1 MILVLRNWALGVCV
15 LVLSGCASV
24 YTPQTLQPGEMVRS
38 GRFSMLVQ
46 DQQKPDEFL
55 QGRFYWQDLQQGL
68 TLDLSS
74 PVGVT
79 LARIEVQPKQ
89 SVLLVPGETPITA
102 TSADELLINIFS
114 EPVPIQALRDWF
126 QGRLSTSLQATQIKR
141 DSDQRITSFIAG
153 QWLVSLSRYD
163 EQGPTFL
170 SLTQKLTQR
179 AVTLKLIV
187 DAQP

>member
-1 MILVLRNWALGVCV
+1 MLMLRHWVLGVCV

-46 DQQKPDEFL
+46 DHQKPDEFL

-68 TLDLSS
+68 TLDLNS

-79 LARIEVQPKQ
+79 LARIEVQPQQ
-89 SVLLVPGETPITA
+89 SVLLIPGETPISAA
-102 TSADELLINIFS
+102 TADELLINIFS

-126 QGRLSTSLQATQIKR
+126 QGRVSTSLQAFQVKR
-141 DSDQRITSFIAG
+141 DSDQRITSFRAG

-170 SLTQKLTQR
+170 SMTQKMTQR
-179 AVTLKLIV
+179 EVTLKLIV

>member
-1 MILVLRNWALGVCV
+1 MIQVLRTWVLGACL

-24 YTPQTLQPGEMVRS
+24 YTPQDLQPGELLRS

-46 DQQKPDEFL
+46 DPQKPDAFL

-79 LARIEVQPKQ
+79 LARIEVQPQ
-89 SVLLVPGETPITA
+89 QAVLLVPGETSVTA
-102 TSADELLINIFS
+102 TTADELFVKVFA
-114 EPVPIQALRDWF
+114 EPVPIQAMRDWM
-126 QGRLSTSLQATQIKR
+126 QGRLSASLQAFQIQR
-141 DSDQRITSFIAG
+141 DSDQRITSFRAG
-153 QWLVSLSRYD
+153 QWSVSLSRYD
-163 EQGPTFL
+163 GQGPTFL
-170 SLTQKLTQR
+170 SMTQKVTQR